1 MKAKHFL
8 LASALLLWTGV
19 LEAQTY
25 QVPVSEKNEK
35 MQEGEFEP
43 TWESLQNYKVPE
55 WFRNA
60 NLVFGHIGDA
70 MCGRVRRL
78 DGAFSLFGRFA
89 RV

>member
-43 TWESLQNYKVPE
+43 TW
-55 WFRNA
+55 
-60 NLVFGHIGDA
+60 
-70 MCGRVRRL
+70 
-78 DGAFSLFGRFA
+78 
-89 RV
+89 